1 MSEELKPVGF
11 IYRCGETIHFHRM
24 QLDHF
29 YSLDH
34 GDTYVKGEPVYC
46 RSLPAVPAEQT
57 AQEDREADQAEFHKL
72 WGVCTFNGCHEYNA
86 AKSFWIA
93 ALEYARKK

>member
-1 MSEELKPVGF
+1 MTFTEWFDRE
-11 IYRCGETIHFHRM
+11 YRIDVMGGH
-24 QLDHF
+24 
-29 YSLDH
+29 
-34 GDTYVKGEPVYC
+34 VKYQRTSVPNLMHAAWKAAE
-46 RSLPAVPAEQT
+46 ANKPAEQT
-57 AQEDREADQAEFHKL
+57 AQQDREADQAEFHKL